1 MECYP
6 GTFNPFEGKGNC
18 TVCPTGYICPSW
30 GILLPEPCPAGFVC
44 MALGLSYPV
53 VQCPAGYYCAEGTL
67 TLDPSAT
74 TKHKPQICN
83 PRTFCLGGV
92 SSLINVEWIS
102 TQSYGSTKPQ
112 TCSEGTYCQPG
123 AYLLSGSGLCFQ
135 GHYCPP
141 NTSFP
146 VQTPLGNFASKVGS
160 VAPTLCYPGTYAP
173 LYSQVS
179 CLKCPSG
186 NTCIGYGNYIPGVCP
201 QGTYRSQ
208 VDSVTCTACP
218 TGTYSN
224 EVAATDITSCLPC
237 PRGRVCWMKQ
247 MESLNISQQCPPGY
261 YCGYGT
267 DRSSQFF
274 RATPAGYHSQPET
287 VPDQQ
292 YDSYCLPG
300 FYCPR
305 GTPTYSSTSGKCPVG
320 SYCPRSTPAAL
331 NADTKCP
338 YLTTSASQL
347 DTLQGCTIQEI
358 NVCDKTVLLDTM
370 PMEDV
375 TYLNQFSLALL
386 DGSNNTQ
393 VIDSSLSSST
403 PTGEVQ
409 VVKKVYPVNI
419 SSSSPF
425 WVNDTVEAF
434 RACPLYG
441 SGNGGDEIIIV
452 GRNFLDTKL
461 NFCRFRACI
470 SANLGQHPRRCK
482 NQITTP
488 KGDNLRVA
496 GVVSESSFVVRAR
509 YISPHRI
516 ACITPEFLFNRGDEE
531 QDHDDY
537 VFTGI
542 YDEDNVNTVR
552 YSCKYVDN
560 FGSVVNEKRSG
571 NLSYVRECDATNLAC
586 RNKPSTGYEFFNT
599 LTLPCTAAEIYNKL
613 CANKPELYYMMNP
626 CMSGEAIVEVTNDGE
641 HYSGGLDLDQINI
654 TATQRYLDGGGKI
667 YANFKNF
674 TYPSTFAVYTYV
686 YPEYMY
692 TNADIMTM
700 ERRYCDLPRFSEE
713 GLREREKGL
722 FKLNANEAAHV
733 QINLEHIPADM
744 VYDQHYRIAIFII
757 PSRCTVEVC
766 NSARVR
772 LSPEEFVPCRKPAEF
787 SYWFQQSKVPK
798 NVKNNI
804 TVYALDDM
812 VFKVEIHILYGLY
825 IAYAPLFLNS
835 TTVRIASP
843 SRANTSTGGTM
854 TIHKTRRLSPYVSF
868 NERVVDMQYFFT
880 AVVKQT
886 DSNSIS
892 QPLNLPPLYKQY
904 ERGRALIMN
913 NVSSESAVVPLVL
926 DPISLVNLGSAF
938 WIQPATTADESKE
951 QLDAY
956 FETFHQTTYDP
967 VNGYVFSLNEL
978 VLPYL
983 PYFSNCFTFDSY
995 IPLWLLFEGKECAL
1009 PHVPKSEMTPRYKF
1023 PPLPDQDDIFA
1034 VGPFNIMEQA
1044 VSDYCVRFIECN
1056 YEEDLNSADNTPR
1069 WFEVPAGESLFQL
1082 IRYPLDYFQYTGRK
1096 STGVSQ
1102 NDLGGGAYYQELA
1115 AISTD
1120 NFINVVVT
1128 QNNLPPGC
1136 SIGCFPRSILLDIG
1150 YFQETPYAKKI
1161 VYANFVASS
1170 YDTDSTNTGYS
1181 LQLEYYALDFYNL
1194 VLNFAFELPIF
1205 IVMFMALGFVTVVL
1219 GFIGWAVCRVC
1230 TTLQNPPQLKLFS
1243 MLGLVIPPAV
1253 VGVYLGVFGIW
1264 FMTSL
1269 GNYLVNGYF
1278 ITSPVSPLTNP
1289 PGTLYLDQY
1298 PIAYGEMPAT
1308 GRPIVSPSDQAN
1320 CRLGRI
1326 GAVFFIVGFLCF
1338 VAGAKMYF
1346 PKPETKREHELAEKR
1361 TELASRELWNPVMWR
1376 QANFIFTSFIMA
1388 NIVTLMI
1395 EYSFSE
1401 TYSLNFYVSLVMF
1414 QVIGEVIAV
1423 MLENQLTDAILVAP
1437 VMCAYNFG
1445 TQVVTFG
1452 SPDFLQFLLSY
1463 LYGVSLSMFQRVFQ
1477 HVYLM
1482 SIYNVGKFF
1491 VDGFISLLRRIIPAY
1506 LIARLSQASATDSS
1520 KDFRKRQVEGVPDSS
1535 DDADSVEPILAYFC
1549 DCCSDTMMMFYFP
1562 FMVYLFMQYRVQLV
1576 IPSAY
1581 NIRQS
1586 DMVIYLVFQVV
1597 MLFFQPFFDV
1607 FNHSQCEQFHGWK
1620 IYEYL
1625 VYSRYRFLQ
1634 RETRWKG
1641 MENSLDEC
1649 IDESLR
1655 KLDQMCFSSQYYLM
1669 LTVHFNGIVYIALAN
1684 ECFLNAGSIPY
1695 SPFSDPGFPIVF
1707 MVLVLAFYA
1716 LQWLVMWAA
1725 VELKVWKIKHENT
1738 AWHLQ
1743 QRQEDELDLPA
1754 WEEIKGASSDAY
1766 LMNQR
1771 ITSETFRYK
1780 FLNYNRTWLINQL
1793 PQLLTPRTMRRS
1805 RPYLINQLARIINA
1819 RRDDISDDD
1828 EKDKDRFGPVALTAP
1843 SRNII
1848 RWWLGKAR
1856 RRLRLRAIVEPLIK
1870 RARGA
1875 QCEMCLS
1882 RKQLQIEYDIDVD
1895 KMGDMYDNIYPDDEE
1910 VDQVQWKQFWV
1921 NNQRY
1926 HTICLAC
1933 LTRRKE
1939 LQARDKIKGAADA
1952 SVFDD
1957 GQEDYPEWGPVFLS
1971 AASKAMLLNW
1981 YRKAQR
1987 LRAGKRGNKR
1997 KEKVMKTISDD
2008 EGEDLPKD
2016 WLRDIPA
2023 FSGATKAIAVK
2034 WMRTARA
2041 RLQKKHG
2048 KGTGLRDAD
2057 LERERERDSQVD
2069 ENFKSGKKSKMLRK

>member
-1 MECYP
+1 
-6 GTFNPFEGKGNC
+6 
-18 TVCPTGYICPSW
+18 
-30 GILLPEPCPAGFVC
+30 
-44 MALGLSYPV
+44 
-53 VQCPAGYYCAEGTL
+53 
-67 TLDPSAT
+67 
-74 TKHKPQICN
+74 
-83 PRTFCLGGV
+83 
-92 SSLINVEWIS
+92 
-102 TQSYGSTKPQ
+102 
-112 TCSEGTYCQPG
+112 
-123 AYLLSGSGLCFQ
+123 
-135 GHYCPP
+135 
-141 NTSFP
+141 
-146 VQTPLGNFASKVGS
+146 
-160 VAPTLCYPGTYAP
+160 
-173 LYSQVS
+173 
-179 CLKCPSG
+179 
-186 NTCIGYGNYIPGVCP
+186 
-201 QGTYRSQ
+201 
-208 VDSVTCTACP
+208 
-218 TGTYSN
+218 
-224 EVAATDITSCLPC
+224 
-237 PRGRVCWMKQ
+237 
-247 MESLNISQQCPPGY
+247 
-261 YCGYGT
+261 
-267 DRSSQFF
+267 
-274 RATPAGYHSQPET
+274 
-287 VPDQQ
+287 
-292 YDSYCLPG
+292 
-300 FYCPR
+300 
-305 GTPTYSSTSGKCPVG
+305 
-320 SYCPRSTPAAL
+320 
-331 NADTKCP
+331 
-338 YLTTSASQL
+338 
-347 DTLQGCTIQEI
+347 
-358 NVCDKTVLLDTM
+358 
-370 PMEDV
+370 MEDV
-375 TYLNQFSLALL
+375 TYLNQFTLNLL
-386 DGSNNTQ
+386 DGSSNNQ
-393 VIDSSLSSST
+393 IIDSSLSSST

-419 SSSSPF
+419 SSSSPL

-488 KGDNLRVA
+488 KGDDLRVA
-496 GVVSESSFVVRAR
+496 GVVSEASYVVRAR

-516 ACITPEFLFNRGDEE
+516 ACITPEFLFNRVHEE

-537 VFTGI
+537 VFDHI
-542 YDEDNVNTVR
+542 DQEKTVH

-560 FGSVVNEKRSG
+560 FGTEVTDKRSG
-571 NLSYVRECDATNLAC
+571 NLSYVRACDISNLGC
-586 RNKPSTGYEFFNT
+586 INKPSVGQEFFKT
-599 LTLPCTAAEIYNKL
+599 LTLPCTATEIYQKL
-613 CANKPELYYMMNP
+613 CANKPELMYMMNP
-626 CMSGEAIVEVTNDGE
+626 CMSGEAIVEVSNDGE
-641 HYSGGLDLDQINI
+641 HYSGGLDMDQINI
-654 TATQRYLDGGGKI
+654 TATQRYLEAGTI
-667 YANFKNF
+667 YDNFKNF

-692 TNADIMTM
+692 TNDDIMLM
-700 ERRYCDLPRFSEE
+700 ERRYCALPRYSEE
-713 GLREREKGL
+713 GYRERENGL

-733 QINLEHIPADM
+733 QVNLEHIPEDM

-757 PSRCTVEVC
+757 PSRCTVEIC

-772 LSPEEFVPCRKPAEF
+772 LSPEEFVPCRKPVEF
-787 SYWFQQSKVPK
+787 SYWFQQTSVPK

-812 VFKVEIHILYGLY
+812 IFKVEIHILYGLY
-825 IAYAPLFLNS
+825 AAYAPLFLNS

-843 SRANTSTGGTM
+843 SRANTSTGATM
-854 TIHKTRRLSPYVSF
+854 TVHTTRSLTPYVSF
-868 NERVVDMQYFFT
+868 EERVVDMQYLFT
-880 AVVKQT
+880 AVVRQS

-892 QPLNLPPLYKQY
+892 QPLNMPPLYKQY

-913 NVSSESAVVPLVL
+913 NVSSDSSVVSLVL
-926 DPISLVNLGSAF
+926 EPISLVNVGSAF
-938 WIQPATTADESKE
+938 WNQPATTAAESKE

-956 FETFHQTTYDP
+956 FETFQETTYDS
-967 VNGYVFSLNEL
+967 VNGYVFNLNEI

-983 PYFSNCFTFDSY
+983 PYFSNCYTFDSY

-1009 PHVPKSEMTPRYKF
+1009 PEVPKDKMTPRYKF
-1023 PPLPDQDDIFA
+1023 PSLPDQDDIFV
-1034 VGPFNIMEQA
+1034 VGPFNIMQQA
-1044 VSDYCVRFIECN
+1044 VSDYCQRFITCN
-1056 YEEDLNSADNTPR
+1056 YEEILDSPDNTNR
-1069 WFEVPAGESLFQL
+1069 WFEVPTGDTLFQI
-1082 IRYPLDYFQYTGRK
+1082 IRYPLDYFQYTGRQGV
-1096 STGVSQ
+1096 GVSQ
-1102 NDLGGGAYYQELA
+1102 NDKGGGAYYQALA

-1128 QNNLPPGC
+1128 QNSFPGC
-1136 SIGCFPRSILLDIG
+1136 AVGCFPRNVLLDIG
-1150 YFQETPYAKKI
+1150 YFQETPYAKRI
-1161 VYANFVASS
+1161 IYANFIGSS
-1170 YDTDSTNTGYS
+1170 YDTDTTNTEYS

-1194 VLNFAFELPIF
+1194 VLHFAFPITIF
-1205 IVMFMALGFVTVVL
+1205 ILMFMVLGLLTVVL
-1219 GFIGWAVCRVC
+1219 GFTGWAICRVC
-1230 TTLQNPPQLKLFS
+1230 TTLQNPPQLKLLS
-1243 MLGLVIPPAV
+1243 MLGLVVPPAV
-1253 VGVYLGVFGIW
+1253 VGVYLGVAGIW

-1269 GNYLVNGYF
+1269 GNYVVNGYF
-1278 ITSPVSPLTNP
+1278 ITNPVSPLTNP
-1289 PGTLYLDQY
+1289 PGSQYLDQY
-1298 PIAYGEMPAT
+1298 PISYGEMPTT
-1308 GRPIVSPSDQAN
+1308 GVPVVSPSEQAN

-1346 PKPETKREHELAEKR
+1346 PKPETKREHEVAEKR
-1361 TELASRELWNPVMWR
+1361 TELAGRELWNPVMWR
-1376 QANFIFTSFIMA
+1376 KANFIFTSFIVA

-1395 EYSFSE
+1395 EFSFSS
-1401 TYSLNFYVSLVMF
+1401 TYSLNFYQSLVWF
-1414 QVIGEVIAV
+1414 VIIGEVVRAMV
-1423 MLENQLTDAILVAP
+1423 ENQLTDAILVAP
-1437 VMCAYNFG
+1437 VICAYNFG
-1445 TQVVTFG
+1445 TQLVTFG

-1463 LYGVSLSMFQRVFQ
+1463 MFGVVVSMFQRVFQ
-1477 HVYLM
+1477 GTYLRF
-1482 SIYNVGKFF
+1482 IYKVGKFL
-1491 VDGFISLLRRIIPAY
+1491 VDGVISIVLRVVPAY
-1506 LIARLSQASATDSS
+1506 LMARVSKSTATEM
-1520 KDFRKRQVEGVPDSS
+1520 KDFRKRQLDGVQDST
-1535 DDADSVEPILAYFC
+1535 DDADSVEPILAYYC
-1549 DCCSDTMMMFYFP
+1549 DCCSDTMVLFYFP
-1562 FMVYLFMQYRVQLV
+1562 FFVYLFMQYRVQLV

-1581 NIRQS
+1581 NIKQS
-1586 DMVIYLVFQVV
+1586 DMVIYLAFQVT
-1597 MLFFQPFFDV
+1597 MLFFEPFFDI

-1669 LTVHFNGIVYIALAN
+1669 LTVHFNGLVYIALAF
-1684 ECFLNAGSIPY
+1684 ECFLNAGSNPY
-1695 SPFSDPGFPIVF
+1695 SPFSDPGFPMVF
-1707 MVLVLAFYA
+1707 IVLVLAYYI

-1828 EKDKDRFGPVALTAP
+1828 EKDRDKFGPVALTAP

-1939 LQARDKIKGAADA
+1939 LEARDKMKGAADA

-1987 LRAGKRGNKR
+1987 LRAGKRGNRR

-2016 WLRDIPA
+2016 WLRDMPSV
-2023 FSGATKAIAVK
+2023 SGATKAIAVK

-2041 RLQKKHG
+2041 RLQKKYG
-2048 KGTGLRDAD
+2048 KGTGLRESD
-2057 LERERERDSQVD
+2057 LLQGETDQVD